1 MSIANDQYLSPAV
14 QQKIKDLTAQAT
26 SKKIS
31 WQDANTQANQ
41 LRTREGSAYT
51 ADVHGADVYNPSQTQ
66 SFQLS
71 LENSGWP
78 DYQKMVQQQTQAK
91 VDQAVKAYQ
100 DQIEQ
105 TNTDSAELARQA
117 YIAKMQSQKNL
128 PQQLSAAGY
137 SGGMADTQKLQ
148 LETGYQNNLNDIENQ
163 RASTVKQLQSAITNA
178 QLSGDMEAASQLSTQ
193 LATMQNQWDSNKQNL
208 AAQNASNY
216 FNQQSLDQNAKET
229 ALSKVTGMLQ
239 LGVMPDSTTLATA
252 GISSTQ
258 AAALMSAYRSKSTA
272 STTGTKSTSGA
283 KSSGSGS
290 SLTAAQAQSA
300 VKSGTYTNTTLSA
313 YDDYYGDGAF
323 LSYLKGTNSQ
333 VSNMINNI
341 SGLSDARKLASIK
354 EYYDAGYYNSS
365 VYSYLLDYFGLA

>member
-1 MSIANDQYLSPAV
+1 MSIANDQYLSAAV

-26 SKKIS
+26 SGKIS
-31 WQDANTQANQ
+31 WQDANTQANR
-41 LRTREGSAYT
+41 LRTSEGSAYT
-51 ADVHGADVYNPSQTQ
+51 SDVHGTDVYNPSQTQ
-66 SFQLS
+66 SFQLY
-71 LENSGWP
+71 LDNSGYG
-78 DYQKMVQQQTQAK
+78 DYENQVKQATQAK

-117 YIAKMQSQKNL
+117 YIAKMQSQRNL

-148 LETGYQNNLNDIENQ
+148 LETGYQNNLNDIETQ

-216 FNQQSLDQNAKET
+216 FSQQSLDQSAKET
-229 ALSKVTGMLQ
+229 ALSQVTGMLQ
-239 LGVMPDSTTLATA
+239 LGVMPDNTTLATA

-258 AAALMSAYRSKSTA
+258 AAALLNAYKTA
-272 STTGTKSTSGA
+272 STTGTTLSTSST
-283 KSSGSGS
+283 KSSSSGSS
-290 SLTAAQAQSA
+290 STASTASGTSTALSTSDFSSMKNRLSIILSEDTEAAAQAELNKIAGQWGS
-300 VKSGTYTNTTLSA
+300 LSTSQKNEIIA
-313 YDDYYGDGAF
+313 LARQYG
-323 LSYLKGTNSQ
+323 Y
-333 VSNMINNI
+333 
-341 SGLSDARKLASIK
+341 
-354 EYYDAGYYNSS
+354 S
-365 VYSYLLDYFGLA
+365 VA

>member
-1 MSIANDQYLSPAV
+1 MSIANDQYLSAAV

-26 SKKIS
+26 SGKIS

-41 LRTREGSAYT
+41 LRTSEGSAYT
-51 ADVHGADVYNPSQTQ
+51 ADAQGNNVYNPSQTQ

-71 LENSGWP
+71 LDNSSSWA
-78 DYQKMVQQQTQAK
+78 DYQKMVEQQVKAK
-91 VDQAVKAYQ
+91 VDQAVNDYQ
-100 DQIEQ
+100 DQIDQ

-148 LETGYQNNLNDIENQ
+148 LETNYQNNLNDIETQ
-163 RASTVKQLQSAITNA
+163 RASTVKQLQSAITDA
-178 QLSGDMEAASQLSTQ
+178 QLSGDMESASQLATQ
-193 LATMQNQWDSNKQNL
+193 LASLQSQWDSNKQTL
-208 AAQNASNY
+208 SAQNASNY
-216 FNQQSLDQNAKET
+216 FNQQSLDQSAKET
-229 ALSKVTGMLQ
+229 ALSQVTGMLQ

-258 AAALMSAYRSKSTA
+258 AAALLSAYKQQA
-272 STTGTKSTSGA
+272 TKKTS
-283 KSSGSGS
+283 SSDSN

-300 VKSGTYTNTTLSA
+300 VKSGTFTNTTLSA

-323 LSYLKGTNSQ
+323 LSYLKGTNSY